1 MTAHDDHRRFDDLAA
16 EWDSRPHARERAD
29 MIAAAIRD
37 TVPLSPAM
45 RVLEVGGG
53 TGLLSRA
60 LVDDIGTAVVTD
72 VSGAMVDVAGEMLAD
87 PRYAGW
93 SARRLDIEHDDL
105 PDETFD
111 LVLSQ
116 LALHHMGDVPGVIG
130 RLAALLTPGGWV
142 ALADLEHDADGGFH
156 RHVHGFSGHHG
167 FSREDLGRWLTA
179 AGLVEV
185 TVGDAG
191 FDVKEVEGEERRFPL
206 LLAAGRRPTP

>member
-87 PRYAGW
+87 PAYAGW

-105 PDETFD
+105 PECSENRKMPATLSNNRFD
-111 LVLSQ
+111 RKPRRTTSR
-116 LALHHMGDVPGVIG
+116 AL
-130 RLAALLTPGGWV
+130 
-142 ALADLEHDADGGFH
+142 
-156 RHVHGFSGHHG
+156 
-167 FSREDLGRWLTA
+167 
-179 AGLVEV
+179 
-185 TVGDAG
+185 
-191 FDVKEVEGEERRFPL
+191 
-206 LLAAGRRPTP
+206 

>member
-87 PRYAGW
+87 PRYAEW

-130 RLAALLTPGGWV
+130 RLAALLTPGGWA
-142 ALADLEHDADGGFH
+142 ALADLEHDSDGGFH

-206 LLAAGRRPTP
+206 LLAAGRRPSP